1 MEIGKSIIGIGI
13 GIFIPFIGFIFYLF
27 GDRLSFLGNLPGD
40 LKYQSDNINLFFP
53 ITSMLIVSLF
63 LSSIIRIIIRFFR

>member
-1 MEIGKSIIGIGI
+1 MEIGKSIIGIGV
-13 GIFIPFIGFIFYLF
+13 FISFIGFIFYLF

-63 LSSIIRIIIRFFR
+63 LSSIISIITRFFR

>member
-13 GIFIPFIGFIFYLF
+13 FISFIGFIFYLF
-27 GDRLSFLGNLPGD
+27 GDRLSFFGNLPGD

-63 LSSIIRIIIRFFR
+63 LSSIIRIIVRFFR

>member
-1 MEIGKSIIGIGI
+1 MEIGKSIIAIGA
-13 GIFIPFIGFIFYLF
+13 FISFIGFIFYLF

-63 LSSIIRIIIRFFR
+63 LSSIICIIIRFLR

>member
-1 MEIGKSIIGIGI
+1 MEIGKSIIGIGV
-13 GIFIPFIGFIFYLF
+13 FILFIGFIFYLF

-40 LKYQSDNINLFFP
+40 FKYQSDNINLFFP

-63 LSSIIRIIIRFFR
+63 LSSIISIITRFF

>member
-13 GIFIPFIGFIFYLF
+13 FISFIGFIFYLF
-27 GDRLSFLGNLPGD
+27 GDRLSFFGNLPGD

-53 ITSMLIVSLF
+53 ITSTLIVSLF
-63 LSSIIRIIIRFFR
+63 LSSIISIIHKVF

>member
-13 GIFIPFIGFIFYLF
+13 FISFIGFIFYLF

>member
-1 MEIGKSIIGIGI
+1 MEIGKTIIGI
-13 GIFIPFIGFIFYLF
+13 GIFISFIGFIFYLF

-63 LSSIIRIIIRFFR
+63 LSSIIRIIIRFFK

>member
-13 GIFIPFIGFIFYLF
+13 FISFIGFIFYLF

-40 LKYQSDNINLFFP
+40 FKYQSDNINLFFP

-63 LSSIIRIIIRFFR
+63 LSSIIHIITRFFR

>member
-1 MEIGKSIIGIGI
+1 MEIGKTIIGI
-13 GIFIPFIGFIFYLF
+13 GIFISFIGFIFYLF

>member
-1 MEIGKSIIGIGI
+1 MEIGKSIIGIGV
-13 GIFIPFIGFIFYLF
+13 FISFIGFIFYLF